1 LSPDRDKFEGRQ
13 QDGFDADLVRSM
25 RCGLITVDRCA
36 NVLSVN
42 DLAARVLEID
52 PAQAVG
58 QHVGHAL
65 AAHSH
70 LARLMAEACSM
81 ATPPDRAEIEIRTR
95 AGQGRSLGFTLSQ
108 VAAVDGQVRGAAL
121 FFKDLTPIERAE
133 QRERLQERLAAL
145 GSMAASLA
153 HEIRNPLAA
162 LELTTALL
170 KRKLGD
176 KGEVKDLLATLQQ
189 QVRRLSGTVETSLEY
204 VRPLALA
211 RSPADLV
218 SVLDAAVEAAAPTEN
233 APKVEIVRHY
243 SPGGVPVS
251 VDSPRFH
258 EALLNLIRNALEA
271 MAERGGVLKLTLE
284 VPSAAAPLPPGSFAQ
299 IRVGD
304 TGTGIPDE
312 IRPKIFN
319 PFFSTKTDGSGLGL
333 AWTRKVVDAH
343 GGILDVES
351 RPGEGT
357 VFTIRL
363 PLPSAATALELI
375 PTGVTLHE
383 AQDSGSRR

>member
-1 LSPDRDKFEGRQ
+1 LSPERDRVEGRQ
-13 QDGFDADLVRSM
+13 EDGFEANLVRSM
-25 RCGLITVDRCA
+25 RCGLITVDRSA

-52 PAQAVG
+52 PATVVG
-58 QHVGHAL
+58 QHVGQAL
-65 AAHSH
+65 AAHTH
-70 LARLMAEACSM
+70 LARLMTEACSM
-81 ATPPDRAEIEIRTR
+81 ATPPDRAEMEIRSR
-95 AGQGRSLGFTLSQ
+95 EGQARSLGFTLSHV
-108 VAAVDGQVRGAAL
+108 VAPDGQVSGAAL

-162 LELTTALL
+162 LELTTTLL
-170 KRKLGD
+170 KRKLGGQ
-176 KGEVKDLLATLQQ
+176 GEVDELLATLQE
-189 QVRRLSGTVETSLEY
+189 QVRRLSRTVETSLEY
-204 VRPLALA
+204 VRPVVLT

-218 SVLDAAVEAAAPTEN
+218 AILDSAVEAAAPSEN

-243 SPGGVPVS
+243 SAGGTPLS
-251 VDSPRFH
+251 VDAPRLH

-271 MAERGGVLKLTLE
+271 MSARAGVLKLTLE
-284 VPSAAAPLPPGSFAQ
+284 VPPPATTPSPGSFAQ

-304 TGTGIPDE
+304 TGPGIPDD

-319 PFFSTKTDGSGLGL
+319 PFFSTKAGGSGLGL

-363 PLPSAATALELI
+363 PLPSAATAPELI

-383 AQDSGSRR
+383 AQDSGSRG